1 VRSLAGLPRQ
11 RRYAGGGRGGCK
23 ASYAETVTTAALTS
37 PAAAART
44 VTTVRSDD
52 IGALLAHVPAD
63 GALSWVRRGEGLVGR
78 GEAARLEVT
87 GPHAL
92 TEAAEWWASYTDDL
106 HVDDDLGIRGS
117 GPVLFAS
124 IAFDPVAGTSVF
136 VVPQVT
142 VGRRDGAGW
151 ITTIGDVD
159 PRDVPAGPAD
169 PDDET
174 PLRLRYADGAL
185 DPATWCAA
193 VANAV
198 GRIGAGELAKV
209 VLARDLL
216 VSADAPLDPR
226 RLLRRLAARFPDCW
240 TFGVDGLLGATPEL
254 LLRRTGRRLSARVLA
269 GTAPRGAGAEDQR
282 LAEALMGSAKDR
294 AEHALAVDS
303 LVEALEP
310 YCTVLDVPAEPDLL
324 TLANVR
330 HLASDVTG
338 TQRSRG
344 PRGAAGL
351 LELIGAVHPTAAVCG
366 TPTVD
371 AAAVIAELEGMD
383 RGRYAGPVGW
393 LDARGDGEFGLALRC
408 AELVGDDGAR
418 LFAGCGIVAGSDPA
432 AELAETQSKF
442 AAFQAALEG

>member
-1 VRSLAGLPRQ
+1 V
-11 RRYAGGGRGGCK
+11 
-23 ASYAETVTTAALTS
+23 TAAAVTS
-37 PAAAART
+37 SAVAART

-52 IGALLAHVPAD
+52 AGALLDRLPSS
-63 GALSWVRRGEGLVGR
+63 GALSWVRRGDGLVGR
-78 GEAARLEVT
+78 GEAARLEVS

-92 TEAAEWWASYTDDL
+92 AEAAEWWASYTDGLD
-106 HVDDDLGIRGS
+106 VDDDLGITGT

-124 IAFDPVAGTSVF
+124 IAFDPAAGTSVF
-136 VVPQVT
+136 VVPEVT
-142 VGRRDGAGW
+142 VGRRDGVGW
-151 ITTIGDVD
+151 ITTVGDVD
-159 PRDVPAGPAD
+159 PRDVPAPPPAD
-169 PDDET
+169 DDA

-185 DPATWCAA
+185 DPATWCASVATA
-193 VANAV
+193 VE
-198 GRIGAGELAKV
+198 RIGRGELAKV

-216 VSADAPLDPR
+216 VSADVPLDPR

-240 TFGVDGLLGATPEL
+240 TFAVDGLLGATPEL
-254 LLRRTGRRLSARVLA
+254 LLRRSGRQLSARVLA
-269 GTAPRGAGAEDQR
+269 GTAPRGAGADDQR
-282 LAEALMGSAKDR
+282 LAEALIGSAKDR
-294 AEHALAVDS
+294 AEHAIAVDS
-303 LVEALEP
+303 LVRALEP
-310 YCTVLDVPAEPDLL
+310 YCTRLDAPAEPDLL

-330 HLASDVTG
+330 HLASDISG

-344 PRGAAGL
+344 PRAAAGL

-366 TPTVD
+366 TPTRD

-408 AELVGDDGAR
+408 AELVGDDSAR

>member
-1 VRSLAGLPRQ
+1 
-11 RRYAGGGRGGCK
+11 
-23 ASYAETVTTAALTS
+23 VTAAALTS

-44 VTTVRSDD
+44 VTTARSAD
-52 IGALLAHVPAD
+52 AVPLLDRLPAE
-63 GALSWVRRGEGLVGR
+63 GALSWVRRGDGLVGL

-92 TEAAEWWASYTDDL
+92 TEAAQWWASYTDGL
-106 HVDDDLGIRGS
+106 AVDDDLAIPGS
-117 GPVLFAS
+117 GPVVFAS
-124 IAFDPVAGTSVF
+124 IAFDPDAGTSVF
-136 VVPQVT
+136 VVPEVT
-142 VGRRDGAGW
+142 VGRRDGVGW
-151 ITTIGDVD
+151 ITTVGDVD
-159 PRDVPAGPAD
+159 SRDVLTTEI

-193 VANAV
+193 VATAV
-198 GRIGAGELAKV
+198 ERIGAGELAKV

-240 TFGVDGLLGATPEL
+240 TFAVDGLLGATPEL
-254 LLRRTGRRLSARVLA
+254 LLRRTGRQLSARVLA
-269 GTAPRGAGAEDQR
+269 GTAPRGAGADDQR
-282 LAEALMGSAKDR
+282 LADALMGSAKDR

-303 LVEALEP
+303 LVDALAP
-310 YCTVLDVPAEPDLL
+310 YCATLDAPAEPELL

-330 HLASDVTG
+330 HLATDVTG

-366 TPTVD
+366 TPTRD

-408 AELVGDDGAR
+408 AELVGDDSAR